1 MKPLN
6 FEPYADNE
14 IGESKELAQ
23 LEAAEGV
30 SVREAE
36 RNVDR
41 AERKLDRAKLQRQRR
56 RNNRERR
63 NNTFECDGLAWL
75 FCCLWCTAL
84 SARRR

>member
-41 AERKLDRAKLQRQRR
+41 AERKLDRALLRRQR
-56 RNNRERR
+56 RR

>member
-30 SVREAE
+30 SVREAKIN
-36 RNVDR
+36 RDI
-41 AERKLDRAKLQRQRR
+41 AQIKLETAKLQRQRR

-63 NNTFECDGLAWL
+63 NNTVGCDGLAWL

-84 SARRR
+84 STRR

>member
-41 AERKLDRAKLQRQRR
+41 AERKLDRALLRRQRR
-56 RNNRERR
+56 RRR